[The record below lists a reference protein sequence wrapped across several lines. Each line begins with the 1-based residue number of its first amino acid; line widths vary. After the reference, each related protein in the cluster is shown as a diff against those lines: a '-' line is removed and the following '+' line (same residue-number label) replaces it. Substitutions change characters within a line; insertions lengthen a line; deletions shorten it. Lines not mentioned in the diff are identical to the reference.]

1 MEFKLIDFFI
11 GFTLMNGMSHLIISL
26 TKIRFFGLFG
36 YEPKDNRNYAFLNFL
51 IFLILFQVQYG
62 LLNILNN
69 GIVVGSLFIVI
80 AYLITGKY
88 FVQKFRN
95 HSN

>member
-11 GFTLMNGMSHLIISL
+11 GFALMNGMSHIIISL

-36 YEPKDNRNYAFLNFL
+36 FAPKDNRNYGLLNFL
-51 IFLILFQVQYG
+51 IFLILFQIQYG
-62 LLNILNN
+62 LQNLLNN
-69 GIVVGSLFIVI
+69 GFVIGSLFIVV

-88 FVQKFRN
+88 FVKKFGKQ
-95 HSN
+95 